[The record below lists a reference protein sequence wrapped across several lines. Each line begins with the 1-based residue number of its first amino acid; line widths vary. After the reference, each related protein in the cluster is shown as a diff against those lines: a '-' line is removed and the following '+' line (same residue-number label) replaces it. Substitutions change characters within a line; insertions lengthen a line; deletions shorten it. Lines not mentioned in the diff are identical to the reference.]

1 MEGRTQEG
9 IKLLSTTVNDWQIC
23 NYIAC
28 HNYWHWAL
36 YHIEQEEYEAAIE
49 LFETQIGRRAL
60 ERKLML
66 DIVDAASLL
75 YRLDLIK
82 PKSLV
87 TIDHWEDVY
96 SIIEP
101 HLNDHILGFND
112 AHFLMACLGAKHNK
126 EAQEII
132 ETLKPEV
139 SSDAWIKVTL
149 PLLEA
154 MIAFNEENYS
164 KTVEYLNDIRYD
176 IVNMGG
182 SDAQRDVFNQL
193 LIIAALKSPQE
204 SHKKLCQRLII
215 EKKSMKDTPLLNTL
229 LSMK

>member
-1 MEGRTQEG
+1 M
-9 IKLLSTTVNDWQIC
+9 STTVNDWQIC

-193 LIIAALKSPQE
+193 LIIAALKSSQE